1 MSYTSAAIGGMC
13 SRVREGWI
21 SIRFGNSRWMPPRV
35 ADCGSRSACL
45 QPSEWRTNTVAVRV
59 TLPVSIAAMWCSLTG
74 LIIHVFMHSRQWASV
89 LSCVFNQL
97 GDLSVLILNN
107 LSWSEN
113 RAHKSFQG
121 NKISGLGEFATLE
134 TKRAADK
141 LPQSEK
147 SRTLICWV

>member
-1 MSYTSAAIGGMC
+1 
-13 SRVREGWI
+13 
-21 SIRFGNSRWMPPRV
+21 
-35 ADCGSRSACL
+35 
-45 QPSEWRTNTVAVRV
+45 
-59 TLPVSIAAMWCSLTG
+59 
-74 LIIHVFMHSRQWASV
+74 
-89 LSCVFNQL
+89 
-97 GDLSVLILNN
+97 VLILNN